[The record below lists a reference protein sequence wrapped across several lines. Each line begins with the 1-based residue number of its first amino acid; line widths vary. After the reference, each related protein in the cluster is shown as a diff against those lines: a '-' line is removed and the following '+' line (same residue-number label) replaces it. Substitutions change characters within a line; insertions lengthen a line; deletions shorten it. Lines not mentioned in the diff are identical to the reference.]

1 MRLVLVPFVLF
12 LVLQQF
18 AVLRLTQSCRTHLLP
33 VCHGPM
39 LIDLDAHADASEPT
53 AEPVVLTMLD
63 NTEERWKLDDQVQ
76 PNATARGCR
85 LCWPGDQ
92 QRWRV
97 LAGPPVASLYRVHIV
112 CVRGCSAA

>member
-1 MRLVLVPFVLF
+1 MAGTAGWRLAALVAPTCRRNTTMRLVLVPFVLF

-85 LCWPGDQ
+85 LCH
-92 QRWRV
+92 
-97 LAGPPVASLYRVHIV
+97 AKASRHL
-112 CVRGCSAA
+112 